1 MSVPGKV
8 WLEGNAFFLSGPV
21 DFGNADAIC
30 RDGLE
35 LLAAAGPAV
44 TVDLSGMEG
53 GGSVMVAVLLQWL
66 RASASAGRHL
76 RIVGLT
82 DKLHA
87 IIRVSGLQDLIP
99 ES

>member
-1 MSVPGKV
+1 MPGKV
-8 WLEGNAFFLSGPV
+8 WIEGSSLFLSGPV
-21 DFGNADAIC
+21 DFGNADSLC
-30 RDGLE
+30 RDGLR
-35 LLAAAGPAV
+35 LLATAGPEV
-44 TVDLSGMEG
+44 TVDLSSMEG

-66 RASASAGRHL
+66 RASAAAGRHL

>member
-1 MSVPGKV
+1 MPGKV
-8 WLEGNAFFLSGPV
+8 WVEGQTLFLSGPV
-21 DFGNADAIC
+21 DFGNADRLC
-30 RDGLE
+30 NDGLK
-35 LLAAAGPAV
+35 LLGAAGAEV

-66 RASASAGRHL
+66 RASAAAGRHL

-99 ES
+99 VL